1 MDAVVVKMNTV
12 IILYGWTPIFA
23 LLITGRG
30 SEKPMD
36 DVVVKKNTSNGM
48 MYNVNS
54 CKQ

>member
-12 IILYGWTPIFA
+12 IILFGWTPLFA
-23 LLITGRG
+23 LLITGGG
-30 SEKPMD
+30 SDKPME
-36 DVVVKKNTSNGM
+36 DVDVKMNTSHGM